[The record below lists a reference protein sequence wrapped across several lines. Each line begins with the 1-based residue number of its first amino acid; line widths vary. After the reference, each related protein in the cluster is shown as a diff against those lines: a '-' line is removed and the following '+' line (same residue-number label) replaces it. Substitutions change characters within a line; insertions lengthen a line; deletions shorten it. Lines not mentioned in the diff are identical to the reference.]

1 MIWWYKIGFLLN
13 GILLI
18 AAAFNL
24 RISGAFNKTLFY
36 CMFLVAAMMGAAY
49 ICQTYLYQLKTAVVL
64 LWLPLIPVI
73 LCLLFLLLA
82 IIIKPDFK

>member
-1 MIWWYKIGFLLN
+1 MIWWYKIGLILN

-18 AAAFNL
+18 VAAFNL
-24 RISGAFNKTLFY
+24 RTSGVFNKTLFF
-36 CMFLVAAMMGAAY
+36 CMLVVALLMAAAY
-49 ICQTYLYQLKTAVVL
+49 LCHTYLFQLKTAVIL

-82 IIIKPDFK
+82 MLLKPDFK